1 MNKKVLLGIVALGGA
16 LTIGGITLTAALF
29 TDTETSATNTFTA
42 GTLNLTVGGADG
54 TAFESFSLDNLGVDG
69 QVTGGKTW
77 TIVNTGSVP
86 GELTFAMNEL
96 TNFDNGC
103 NEPEALVDTT
113 CGNPGPGE
121 GELGDNMVVQVLL
134 DGEEVV
140 STNLA
145 TANQGQYASQWETN
159 AGTVTIPAGESVT
172 VTMNWATDPANYTN
186 VIQSDSLTFGLQ
198 FDMVQVV
205 PTEQYLI
212 N

>member
-205 PTEQYLI
+205 PTE
-212 N
+212 